1 MPVIQHVKLGK
12 YTILVLERS
21 TKEQFG
27 LKQQL
32 KMVAAELLNVLRHDN
47 VDGFPDNDESS
58 GLEQLLVTP
67 FWMFLFQNIAHPVVF
82 PEPDSGV
89 HHEPR
94 YQAKSL
100 LTDSQTHVFGHF
112 RRIDHVHLDVFDRG
126 GIHFTVN
133 HLILHFSVF
142 EETQLSLFFWRL
154 SIDVV
159 EIHLEIQS
167 GDRENEYPDVVKQM
181 MANWTRHTLF
191 LPHVPVL

>member
-100 LTDSQTHVFGHF
+100 LTDSQTHVFGSTITLALVF
-112 RRIDHVHLDVFDRG
+112 RVPQKFCYLFYRWKHSYRG
-126 GIHFTVN
+126 YEKIPGQ
-133 HLILHFSVF
+133 IL
-142 EETQLSLFFWRL
+142 
-154 SIDVV
+154 
-159 EIHLEIQS
+159 
-167 GDRENEYPDVVKQM
+167 
-181 MANWTRHTLF
+181 
-191 LPHVPVL
+191 